1 MHRKAELLLAMSTWS
16 CSLSTL
22 NSELASPLARFS
34 VVLQHCLEHLSS
46 PTAIREMKKV
56 AAKVSPLEHEKI
68 RSAYTAFWLV
78 EKYMEQRSPAV
89 KSAAVSL
96 LTCD

>member
-1 MHRKAELLLAMSTWS
+1 MYHKAELLLAMFTWS
-16 CSLSTL
+16 CSLTL
-22 NSELASPLARFS
+22 LSSEHSAPSQGS

-56 AAKVSPLEHEKI
+56 IAKFSPLEHEKI

-78 EKYMEQRSPAV
+78 EKYMEQ
-89 KSAAVSL
+89 
-96 LTCD
+96 